1 MDGHL
6 GKWTMDKVTGYT
18 INQIETALYHDM
30 GVAHFTNWKQDLL
43 RMFDNPTEQFVHE
56 CFNNWDQ

>member
-1 MDGHL
+1 
-6 GKWTMDKVTGYT
+6 MDKVTGYT